1 VLCAALSNW
10 TYFVP
15 AGAVV
20 SWSFGETVMP
30 PGLTVDGPV
39 LVPEPVDP
47 VDPVDPVAGAV
58 AAPPEDADAEAEA
71 DGDALVAD
79 AEPEYEP
86 PELTL
91 TDLPVEAQAVAPATT
106 SAPTAPAASSEA
118 ARRCRNECVLPVI
131 AVPSRSGPV
140 GRVPVL
146 KALL

>member
-1 VLCAALSNW
+1 VLCAALSNK

-15 AGAVV
+15 AGAFV

-30 PGLTVDGPV
+30 PGLTVDGLV
-39 LVPEPVDP
+39 FVPEPVDP
-47 VDPVDPVAGAV
+47 VEPVAGAV
-58 AAPPEDADAEAEA
+58 AAPLEDAEAEADA

-91 TDLPVEAQAVAPATT
+91 TDLPVEAQAVVPAST

-140 GRVPVL
+140 GRVTVL